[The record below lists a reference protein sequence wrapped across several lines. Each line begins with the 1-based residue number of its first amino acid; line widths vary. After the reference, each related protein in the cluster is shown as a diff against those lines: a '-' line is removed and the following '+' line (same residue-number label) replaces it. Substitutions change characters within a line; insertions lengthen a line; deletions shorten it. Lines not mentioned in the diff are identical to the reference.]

1 MVANPI
7 LPPDE
12 APWSYLR
19 LHPARVP
26 QFLKKLNSIEAEVLN
41 SQSAKAEILSDLQG
55 NETQGKEPEILN
67 PQFSNLI
74 SFVPRAFVHQ
84 STVFSLSKGDKDPQA
99 QSVITPIGLV
109 FLQGETSQTKRFLQE
124 FFPNLHL
131 VKDRATGHTAVI
143 TAQQMSPFKLAV
155 ELAPQ
160 TISYLNQ
167 PISYFSG
174 RTRIR
179 ILSGILRGQTG
190 YYVRY
195 RKDRKL
201 VVGLAGMTIAFGGI
215 HNETFEFLD

>member
-26 QFLKKLNSIEAEVLN
+26 QFLEKLSSIEAEVLN
-41 SQSAKAEILSDLQG
+41 SQSVKAEILRDSR
-55 NETQGKEPEILN
+55 GKDTHESEPEILN
-67 PQFSNLI
+67 PQFSSLI

-155 ELAPQ
+155 ELAPPNHQ
-160 TISYLNQ
+160 LPQSSYKL
-167 PISYFSG
+167 
-174 RTRIR
+174 
-179 ILSGILRGQTG
+179 LLRPHPHTHPLRHPPRPNRLLRPLPQGPQA
-190 YYVRY
+190 RC
-195 RKDRKL
+195 RPRRHDHRFWWHPQRDL
-201 VVGLAGMTIAFGGI
+201 
-215 HNETFEFLD
+215 